1 MPSLRDLA
9 TSAGPMINEQPPIII
24 AEAPLPFPTR
34 VSYAIR
40 LWALKIMVKL
50 IINFSAFF
58 IPRPASMRPTYTKV
72 YPVRPS
78 ITNRIFI
85 PSSHKPGEKLPLYI
99 SVHGGGFSLC
109 DPRVDDDFASRFCN
123 KHGICVV
130 SIGYRLG
137 PRKRFPTQVFD
148 VAELAQA
155 VINDPDL
162 PCDKEKV
169 AIGGFSAGGNLAL
182 AAVQL
187 DGLEGRIAAAIGFYP
202 VVDFAKPIKQKL
214 KDRPETP
221 GKKDMLANTGKW
233 FNWAYLRPG
242 EERQNPLLS
251 PAFAPK
257 HDLPDKICLIGC
269 EYDILCKEAEDMA
282 LALAEDEEEPRKEID
297 GEDCWEKGGVRW
309 EKVKGKEHGFD
320 HVPMVKEGDNM
331 ARADK
336 LHDDVAEWLLR
347 NVYA

>member
-1 MPSLRDLA
+1 MPTLRELA

-34 VSYAIR
+34 INYAIR
-40 LWALKIMVKL
+40 LWTMKIFVKMA
-50 IINFSAFF
+50 INLASIFF
-58 IPRPASMRPTYTKV
+58 PRPASKRPTYTKV

-78 ITNRIFI
+78 ITNRVFI

-99 SVHGGGFSLC
+99 SIHGGGFSLC
-109 DPRVDDDFASRFCN
+109 DPRVDDDFASRFSS

-148 VAELAQA
+148 IAELAQA

-162 PCDKEKV
+162 PCDKSKV

-187 DGLEGRIAAAIGFYP
+187 DGLDGRIAGVVGFYP
-202 VVDFAKPIKQKL
+202 VVDFAKPITQKL
-214 KDRPETP
+214 QDRPATE
-221 GKKDMLANTGKW
+221 KKDMLADSGKW

-251 PAFAPK
+251 PAFADK
-257 HDLPDKICLIGC
+257 LSLPDKICLIGC

-282 LALAEDEEEPRKEID
+282 LTLAADEEGTRKEIN

-309 EKVKGKEHGFD
+309 EKVKEKEHGFD
-320 HVPMVKEGDNM
+320 HIPAIREAGNQE
-331 ARADK
+331 RADK
-336 LHDDVAEWLLR
+336 LHDDVADWLLR
-347 NVYA
+347 EVYA